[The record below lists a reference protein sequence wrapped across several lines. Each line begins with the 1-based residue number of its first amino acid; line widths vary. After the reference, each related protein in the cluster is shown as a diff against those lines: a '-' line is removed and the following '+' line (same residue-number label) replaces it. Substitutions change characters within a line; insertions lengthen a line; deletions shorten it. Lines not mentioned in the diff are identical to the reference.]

1 MPNGKLLEQMRNM
14 ADQEK
19 LSAPQAL
26 PLLMAATADIYDT
39 LTGMAEWK
47 KGLEERVQA
56 IESRDKREVAKWGA
70 LGVAAGAVVSGLAMI
85 IVAAM

>member
-56 IESRDKREVAKWGA
+56 IESQDKREVAKWGA